1 MGSSASLANTVKVF
15 TEHEDDPR
23 VGNAKVDV
31 YANAMGMDDR
41 NRAAMKVLVNGTV
54 AEFIKH
60 VSTGDRGEQLSYSE
74 MRSRYG

>member
-1 MGSSASLANTVKVF
+1 MGSSASIKFF
-15 TEHEDDPR
+15 TKHEDDPK

-41 NRAAMKVLVNGTV
+41 NRTAMKIMVNGTRE
-54 AEFIKH
+54 EFIKH
-60 VSTGDRGEQLSYSE
+60 VFTGDKGEQLSYSE